1 METGHRGNRSPSD
14 TIDISR
20 PLIVRVLSPPFPVPS
35 LVRILMSLSPL
46 LVSMLAVSVVGVAPI
61 TISLLVA
68 MTTNPL
74 HLAMTPVVATVTA
87 SVSIPAYFPVVH
99 LIFSFLQIITS
110 HRSHPHTAHTLTPSL
125 GSPVGHSLCGRGR
138 EGRGSPQ
145 LANHSLLPTTQWD
158 SSPGDKPWGCG
169 FAAGREKG
177 CGSRWI
183 HQLNPPLPLPPPA
196 SGWDSGLI

>member
-14 TIDISR
+14 TIDLSR

-68 MTTNPL
+68 TTTDPL

-110 HRSHPHTAHTLTPSL
+110 HSSHPHTTIMCITPSQLTPSHNNHTAHSSHNNHTAHTLTGLTCRPFSL
-125 GSPVGHSLCGRGR
+125 RTRERG
-138 EGRGSPQ
+138 EGV
-145 LANHSLLPTTQWD
+145 
-158 SSPGDKPWGCG
+158 
-169 FAAGREKG
+169 
-177 CGSRWI
+177 
-183 HQLNPPLPLPPPA
+183 PPA
-196 SGWDSGLI
+196 GESLAPSDNTMGLITGR